1 MTSHESPA
9 TEITRAQGHLEQ
21 ALVALERLPA
31 TDSRAIA
38 FATHALNNY
47 LMVASAS
54 VLLIRR
60 APGENIDPAVEKLL
74 SNLEHISR
82 LMTFTVGRLTSTA
95 VSKDMPLQPS
105 EVALAPLVE
114 SICSYHQRAAGRKKI
129 QVRFSQAGDVPSLW
143 SDRVA
148 IAAVLE
154 SLLSN
159 AVKYTPE
166 GKRVNVEIGGDK
178 GSVYCTVQDEGPGI
192 SEVEQLQLFKPGIR
206 LSSVPT
212 GGESSSGYGLSVAKA
227 LIDILG
233 GSIWCE
239 SSPGNGTCFGFRVGS
254 LKREDHVPDQT
265 K

>member
-1 MTSHESPA
+1 
-9 TEITRAQGHLEQ
+9 
-21 ALVALERLPA
+21 
-31 TDSRAIA
+31 
-38 FATHALNNY
+38 
-47 LMVASAS
+47 
-54 VLLIRR
+54 
-60 APGENIDPAVEKLL
+60 
-74 SNLEHISR
+74 
-82 LMTFTVGRLTSTA
+82 
-95 VSKDMPLQPS
+95 
-105 EVALAPLVE
+105 EVDLAPLVE

-129 QVRFSQAGDVPSLW
+129 QVEFSQVGDVPSLR

-159 AVKYTPE
+159 AVKYSPE
-166 GKRVNVEIGGDK
+166 GKRVIVDISRDT
-178 GSVYCTVQDEGPGI
+178 GSVHCTVQDEGPGI

-212 GGESSSGYGLSVAKA
+212 GGESSSGYDLSVAKA

-239 SSPGNGTCFGFRVGS
+239 SSLGNGACFGFRLAS
-254 LKREDHVPDQT
+254 LKRENPVPDQT